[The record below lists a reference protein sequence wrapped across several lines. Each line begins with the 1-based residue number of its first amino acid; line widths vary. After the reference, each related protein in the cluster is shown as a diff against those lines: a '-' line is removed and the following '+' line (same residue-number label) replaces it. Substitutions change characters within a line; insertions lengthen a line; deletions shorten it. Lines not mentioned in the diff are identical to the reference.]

1 MGWLLK
7 TMNSVDGV
15 EVDCLRSTVRGDLSK
30 DSKDC
35 VADFNGDAAGLV
47 SGGSAGESPDC
58 FGVVDMEGID
68 GKKEVRLALF
78 EVNKRRK
85 RRNHQSRYK
94 NRLIAA
100 VHCPIFGK
108 YDFIMFNLFLNFK

>member
-1 MGWLLK
+1 MEEDKTKLAKPMGWLLK

-68 GKKEVRLALF
+68 GEKEVRGLVWSGAMETGGAFWWVLERWF
-78 EVNKRRK
+78 VT
-85 RRNHQSRYK
+85 
-94 NRLIAA
+94 
-100 VHCPIFGK
+100 G
-108 YDFIMFNLFLNFK
+108 